1 MKLSNGKSFSLNFLA
16 RLVIVAKKWLHIPVT
31 FGEVAEANG
40 EGPCQRCV
48 GRAIALPPAD
58 TPL

>member
-1 MKLSNGKSFSLNFLA
+1 MKLSNGKAFSLNFLPRFA
-16 RLVIVAKKWLHIPVT
+16 VVAKKWLRIPVT

-40 EGPCQRCV
+40 DGPCRRCV
-48 GRAIALPPAD
+48 GRAVTGPPAD